1 MLSKKF
7 RIGKSPGFFGIG
19 TTAYEGSYNG
29 ISFGYLVR
37 GIFKRVKF
45 VYSVYYTHIL
55 KYFHYMCIFPFL

>member
-1 MLSKKF
+1 MLSKKSWT
-7 RIGKSPGFFGIG
+7 GKRPGFLDTG

-29 ISFGYLVR
+29 ISFGYLIR

-55 KYFHYMCIFPFL
+55 KYFL